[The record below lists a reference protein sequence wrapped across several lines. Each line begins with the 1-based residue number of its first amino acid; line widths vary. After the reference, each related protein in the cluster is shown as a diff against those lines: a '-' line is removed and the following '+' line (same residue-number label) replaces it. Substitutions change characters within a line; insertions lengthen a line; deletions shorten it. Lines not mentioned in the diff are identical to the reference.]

1 MKQQG
6 DISEEKE
13 QVTALKGDADL
24 NGEIGIAD
32 VIKVSKHNINSTAY
46 PLANETAEA
55 NADMNNDNVVDGL
68 DASALVEYNLGKK

>member
-6 DISEEKE
+6 DKSEEKE
-13 QVTALKGDADL
+13 QATALKGDADL

-68 DASALVEYNLGKK
+68 DTSALVEYNLGKK